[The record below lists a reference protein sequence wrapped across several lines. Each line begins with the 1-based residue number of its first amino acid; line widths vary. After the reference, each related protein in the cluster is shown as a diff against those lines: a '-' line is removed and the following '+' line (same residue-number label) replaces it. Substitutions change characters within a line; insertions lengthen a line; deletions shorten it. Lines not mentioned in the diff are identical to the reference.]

1 MNLEAIILVSIGFAL
16 PAAITVGLF
25 LWGRRETKGL
35 DAALK
40 SVGYRK

>member
-1 MNLEAIILVSIGFAL
+1 MTLEAIIYISIGFAV
-16 PAAITVGLF
+16 PALITVGILVSA
-25 LWGRRETKGL
+25 RRDTKGL